1 MYKYIVLLFLFFPL
15 ISFPQAKLSFQKTD
29 SLSYQYFLKSDWK
42 KLIGLTKEA
51 FKQDIDSKFMR
62 QRAGYAYFMTG
73 DYAAAK
79 KQYEKALAFDLGDDI
94 SRDYLYYSCFNL
106 GSENTRFYAGN
117 LSIESKTRLGI
128 RQYNPVEFIDTEY
141 NLKTDESSTRSNQM
155 YYRVGI
161 NTELG
166 YRVSLYQA
174 FSYYEQTISWVLTK
188 QPEYLAL
195 LKWTISPVWHLKIA
209 YHRLSTN
216 SGNIAYPGNM
226 GYISLSSQLNRV
238 NLEANA
244 SVLKSSLGTTN
255 QMGLQASYILPG
267 RSNIYITSSLVGMI
281 ESSAFRTIYSQ
292 TAGLKC
298 FKNLWAEGNM
308 TLGNLKNYNT
318 NNSIYIYNSVDP
330 TIFRTGLSL
339 FYFVGK
345 HLTLIGNFTFD
356 QQEIE
361 NIIFKAF
368 YYQYSYSG
376 GLKWR
381 L

>member
-1 MYKYIVLLFLFFPL
+1 
-15 ISFPQAKLSFQKTD
+15 
-29 SLSYQYFLKSDWK
+29 
-42 KLIGLTKEA
+42 
-51 FKQDIDSKFMR
+51 
-62 QRAGYAYFMTG
+62 
-73 DYAAAK
+73 
-79 KQYEKALAFDLGDDI
+79 
-94 SRDYLYYSCFNL
+94 
-106 GSENTRFYAGN
+106 
-117 LSIESKTRLGI
+117 
-128 RQYNPVEFIDTEY
+128 
-141 NLKTDESSTRSNQM
+141 
-155 YYRVGI
+155 
-161 NTELG
+161 
-166 YRVSLYQA
+166 
-174 FSYYEQTISWVLTK
+174 
-188 QPEYLAL
+188 
-195 LKWTISPVWHLKIA
+195 
-209 YHRLSTN
+209 
-216 SGNIAYPGNM
+216 
-226 GYISLSSQLNRV
+226 
-238 NLEANA
+238 
-244 SVLKSSLGTTN
+244 
-255 QMGLQASYILPG
+255 LQASYILPG

-281 ESSAFRTIYSQ
+281 ENSAFRTVYSQ

-361 NIIFKAF
+361 NIIFKAY